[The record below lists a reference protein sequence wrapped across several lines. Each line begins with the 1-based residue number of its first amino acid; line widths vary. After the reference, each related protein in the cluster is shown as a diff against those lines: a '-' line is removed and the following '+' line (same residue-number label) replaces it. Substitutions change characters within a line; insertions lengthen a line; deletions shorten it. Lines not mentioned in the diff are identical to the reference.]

1 MKKAD
6 GLDEALIGTAY
17 RPDLG
22 EILVYDYDKC
32 VDIFMKN
39 NDWSE
44 EEAIEWME
52 FNVVGAYVRKDTP
65 IFVVKERIEC

>member
-17 RPDLG
+17 RADLG
-22 EILVYDYDKC
+22 EVFTYDYDKC
-32 VDIFMKN
+32 VDIFMDI

-44 EEAIEWME
+44 EDALEWME
-52 FNVVGAYVRKDTP
+52 SNVVGCYVGEGSP
-65 IFVVKERIEC
+65 IFVHWNRE

>member
-17 RPDLG
+17 RADLG
-22 EILVYDYDKC
+22 EVFIYDYDRC
-32 VDIFMKN
+32 VDIFMDI

-44 EEAIEWME
+44 EDALEWME
-52 FNVVGAYVRKDTP
+52 YNVVDCYVGEGTP
-65 IFVVKERIEC
+65 IFVNLNRE

>member
-17 RPDLG
+17 RIDLG

-32 VDIFMKN
+32 VEIFMDI
-39 NDWSE
+39 NDWTE
-44 EEAIEWME
+44 EEAIEWVD
-52 FNVVGAYVRKDTP
+52 FNVVGAYVGEDTP
-65 IFVVKERIEC
+65 IFVKLSR